1 MRQEIAGPGSSSRAQ
16 RTFTL
21 TGRVLEMLH
30 LDGPLLAAV
39 LAVCAAGLI
48 VLYSAA
54 GENVGI
60 FLGQAARVGLG
71 LGVLVVVAQI
81 PPRLMRAGA
90 PWLFAL
96 GVMLLVAV
104 AVVGDVSMGAQRWLD
119 LKVVR
124 FQPSEIMKLAVPLA
138 CAWYLHDRP
147 LPPDLRTVVVVGVA
161 VLVPTLLIAEQP
173 DLGTALLVA
182 SGGALV
188 VLLAG
193 LQLRYIFGLGALV
206 LAAVPVAWHF
216 MHDYQRQRVLT
227 FLDPQNDPLGAGYHT
242 IQSQIAI
249 GSGGLFGKG
258 YMNGSQAQLE
268 FLPERSTDFIFAVIG
283 EEWGLVGLGVLMA
296 LYMMVIARGLYIAVQ
311 AQDTFSRLMAGALTL
326 TFTVYVFVNS
336 GMVAG
341 LLPVVGVA
349 VLVPT
354 LLIAEQPDLGTALLV
369 ASGGA
374 LVVLLAG
381 LQLRYIFG
389 LGALVRAAVPVAWH
403 FMHDYQRQRVLT
415 FLDPQND
422 PLGAGYHTIQ
432 SQIAIGSGGLFGKGY
447 MNGSQAQLEFLPERS
462 TDFIFAVIGEEWGLV
477 GLGVLMVL
485 YLMVIARGLYIA
497 VQAQDTFSRLMAGAL
512 TLTFTVYVFV
522 NSGMVAGL
530 LPVVGVPLPLVSYG
544 GTSLVTLMAGFGIL
558 MSIHSRRKL
567 VST

>member
-1 MRQEIAGPGSSSRAQ
+1 MRQEIAGPGYSSRAQ

-39 LAVCAAGLI
+39 LAVCTAGLI

-71 LGVLVVVAQI
+71 LGVLVLVAQV
-81 PPRLMRAGA
+81 PPRLMRVGA
-90 PWLFAL
+90 PWLFGF
-96 GVMLLVAV
+96 GVVLLVAV
-104 AVVGDVSMGAQRWLD
+104 ALVGDVSMGAQRWLD

-147 LPPDLRTVVVVGVA
+147 LPPDLRTVLVVGVA

-296 LYMMVIARGLYIAVQ
+296 LY
-311 AQDTFSRLMAGALTL
+311 
-326 TFTVYVFVNS
+326 
-336 GMVAG
+336 
-341 LLPVVGVA
+341 
-349 VLVPT
+349 
-354 LLIAEQPDLGTALLV
+354 
-369 ASGGA
+369 
-374 LVVLLAG
+374 
-381 LQLRYIFG
+381 
-389 LGALVRAAVPVAWH
+389 
-403 FMHDYQRQRVLT
+403 
-415 FLDPQND
+415 
-422 PLGAGYHTIQ
+422 
-432 SQIAIGSGGLFGKGY
+432 
-447 MNGSQAQLEFLPERS
+447 
-462 TDFIFAVIGEEWGLV
+462 
-477 GLGVLMVL
+477 
-485 YLMVIARGLYIA
+485 LMVIARGLYIA